1 MDYHVARNG
10 EQLGQFTAEEIRHG
24 LFDGKF
30 QPTDLAWKDGQ
41 ADWQPLSALF
51 GQITPPSR
59 VKSPPATQV
68 PLSSTVAPDYHS
80 PTNGMAI
87 AALVMGIVSI
97 FTFGL
102 CGIGSIV
109 TIILGHMALTR
120 VRQSGG
126 SLGGKGM
133 AVAGLVMGYASIALA
148 IIGILASLALPTFTR
163 IQERGNVT
171 KSISNV
177 RQLNTAC
184 RIYASDHNG
193 KLPSDLQELVTS
205 SVLDQDHFDK
215 LLRCPLSTEYPGYD
229 YFGAGV
235 EDSAPGETVIFLS
248 KADVRGKRIVGQLD
262 GSTALGLP
270 SGSTAPASSPAPV
283 PAR

>member
-30 QPTDLAWKDGQ
+30 QPTDLAWKDGNE
-41 ADWQPLSALF
+41 DWQPLSALF

-68 PLSSTVAPDYHS
+68 PLSSTVAPEYHS

-87 AALVMGIVSI
+87 AALVMGIISI

-148 IIGILASLALPTFTR
+148 IVGILASLALPTFTR
-163 IQERGNVT
+163 IQERGNIT
-171 KSISNV
+171 KSVSNV
-177 RQLNTAC
+177 RQLVTAC
-184 RIYASDHNG
+184 KIYALDHDG
-193 KLPSDLQELVTS
+193 KYPDNLDALVTEGILEQEAYNS
-205 SVLDQDHFDK
+205 
-215 LLRCPLSTEYPGYD
+215 LLRCPLSNSSPGYE
-229 YFGAGV
+229 YLGAGQNDADNP
-235 EDSAPGETVIFLS
+235 EAPLFLS
-248 KADVRGKRIVGQLD
+248 KTEIRGKRVVGRRNGTTDFSIPPPPNL
-262 GSTALGLP
+262 S
-270 SGSTAPASSPAPV
+270 AP
-283 PAR
+283 

>member
-30 QPTDLAWKDGQ
+30 QPTDLGWKEGQ
-41 ADWQPLSALF
+41 SDWVPLSTLF
-51 GQITPPSR
+51 EQMTPAAKI
-59 VKSPPATQV
+59 KSPPATQV
-68 PLSSTVAPDYHS
+68 PLSSTVAPEYHS

-87 AALVMGIVSI
+87 AALVMGIISI

-148 IIGILASLALPTFTR
+148 IVGILASLALPTFTR

-177 RQLNTAC
+177 RQLVTAC
-184 RIYASDHNG
+184 KIYASDHNG
-193 KLPSDLQELVTS
+193 KYPESLDALVADG
-205 SVLDQDHFDK
+205 VLEQASYDS
-215 LLRCPLSTEYPGYD
+215 LLRCPLSTEYPGYE
-229 YFGAGV
+229 YLGAGQNDGDNP
-235 EDSAPGETVIFLS
+235 EAPLFLS
-248 KADVRGKRIVGQLD
+248 KAEIRGKRVVGRKNGDTDFSIPPPANL
-262 GSTALGLP
+262 S
-270 SGSTAPASSPAPV
+270 AP
-283 PAR
+283 